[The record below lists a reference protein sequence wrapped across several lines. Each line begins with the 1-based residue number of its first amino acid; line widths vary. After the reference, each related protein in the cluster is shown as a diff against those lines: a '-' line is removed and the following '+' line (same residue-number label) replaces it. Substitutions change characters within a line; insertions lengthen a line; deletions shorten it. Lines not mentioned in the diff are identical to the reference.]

1 MARLKLSLYGA
12 AVLMLAALL
21 PACGGEEGA
30 APDEAVSDRL
40 NVLLITADD
49 LGRTLGSYGDNFART
64 PNIDELAEKG
74 VLFERAFVTQASC
87 SSSRSSILTGLY
99 PSQNGQLGLAGS
111 LPEYRLK
118 PGIATLPGLL
128 RSAGY
133 FTGILGKLHVAPS
146 EAFPFDYRWADSENG
161 AATRDIQQVRDRAE
175 QFLTQARG
183 KPFFLY
189 VNLFDPHREFDAQ
202 SNQFMGFPA
211 DLQTADDIAPFPYLG
226 LDGPAIREEI
236 AIYYNAVSRLD
247 TGVGLLLRLF
257 EQNQLLENTLVIIVG
272 DHGVPFIRAKTT
284 SYEAGVAVPL
294 IVVWP
299 GVGVEGL
306 RSEALVSTVD
316 LLPTVLDAVGEEAV
330 RSAGHSLR
338 DVMWDTPPADWR
350 KLLFTEYTSHATAHF
365 YPRRSVSNG
374 RFRLIHN
381 LESQRANPIIFQG
394 KARPEASTELDPV
407 VVRAYETLA
416 FPPAFELYDLARDPY
431 ERVNL
436 AAEARYGQ
444 TLQELQ
450 DALLKW
456 RESQGDPLLDQ
467 AEIDRLRRAHHEL
480 VK

>member
-1 MARLKLSLYGA
+1 MAFRTFSRCT
-12 AVLMLAALL
+12 VSVVIFAALL
-21 PACGGEEGA
+21 SGCEGA
-30 APDEAVSDRL
+30 GEDSLPDETVSDRL

-64 PNIDELAEKG
+64 PNIDELAERG

-99 PSQNGQLGLAGS
+99 PSQNGQLGLAAS
-111 LPEYRLK
+111 LPEYHLK

-133 FTGILGKLHVAPS
+133 FTGILGKLHIAPS
-146 EAFPFDYRWADSENG
+146 EAFPFDYRWADGDNG
-161 AATRDIQQVRDRAE
+161 AATRDILQVRDRAE
-175 QFLTQARG
+175 QFLAQARG

-202 SNQFMGFPA
+202 TNQFMGFPA
-211 DLQTADDIAPFPYLG
+211 DPQTADDIAPFPYLG
-226 LDGPAIREEI
+226 LDGPEIREEI

-247 TGVGLLLRLF
+247 TGVGFLLQLLQR
-257 EQNQLLENTLVIIVG
+257 NQLLENTLVIIVG

-299 GVGVEGL
+299 GIGVKGL

-316 LLPTVLDAVGEEAV
+316 LLPTILDAVGEDSV
-330 RSAGHSLR
+330 PGSGRSLR
-338 DVMWDTPPADWR
+338 DVMWNAPPADWR
-350 KLLFTEYTSHATAHF
+350 KLLFTEYTSHAREHY
-365 YPRRSVSNG
+365 YPRRSVRNA
-374 RFRLIHN
+374 RFKLIHN
-381 LESQRANPIIFQG
+381 LESQRPNPIIFQG
-394 KARPEASTELDPV
+394 KARPAASNELDPV

-416 FPPAFELYDLARDPY
+416 APPAWELYDLNNDPY

-436 AAEARYGQ
+436 ATSTRHQQ
-444 TLQELQ
+444 TLGELQ
-450 DALLKW
+450 NALLHW
-456 RESQGDPLLDQ
+456 RHAQGDPLLDQ
-467 AEIDRLRRAHHEL
+467 AEIDRLRRAHGVPE
-480 VK
+480 